1 MRGASPPRV
10 TRPGKPMHEP
20 NSTLRFWLLNT
31 IAWAAYALLNV
42 FLMAQFGGASSGGML
57 IGVTLAAALWAI
69 SGVLR
74 GRALTL
80 HWWDDPAP
88 ALLSKLAASVVL
100 GALLA
105 QGVIAAVLVPAL
117 RNDWVQLPA
126 GAADYSVG
134 ASIGYWLNTAIVL
147 ALWTGVWAGLHSMRR
162 ARQAQLAQLRAE
174 AAHSALERDALR
186 ARLNPHFVFNALN
199 NLRALIH
206 EDPERAREMV
216 TRLSRTLRHA
226 LEHNGANRVTLAEE
240 MAVVDD
246 YLAIEAV
253 HYEQRLRV
261 VKDVSADGGSA
272 LLPAMALQLL
282 VENAIKH
289 GIAVTPAGGELHIA
303 AHLQDGVL
311 HLRVENPLGV
321 AAADT
326 AGHGVG
332 LAYLRAQLQGTTGRF
347 ELRREGARMQAL
359 LEVPQ

>member
-1 MRGASPPRV
+1 MRGASPPRM

-20 NSTLRFWLLNT
+20 NSPLRFWLPNT
-31 IAWAAYALLNV
+31 TAWAAYALLNV

-57 IGVTLAAALWAI
+57 IGVTLAVALWAI

-74 GRALTL
+74 WRALSR

-88 ALLSKLAASVVL
+88 VLLSKLAASVVL

-105 QGVIAAVLVPAL
+105 QGVIAAVLVPSV
-117 RNDWVQLPA
+117 RNGWVQLPA

-226 LEHNGANRVTLAEE
+226 LEHSSATRVTLDEE
-240 MAVVDD
+240 LAVVDD
-246 YLAIEAV
+246 YLAIEAI
-253 HYEQRLRV
+253 HYEQRLCV
-261 VKDVSADGGSA
+261 VKDISADGGA

-289 GIAVTPAGGELHIA
+289 GIAVTPSGGELRIA
-303 AHLQDGVL
+303 ARQQDGVL
-311 HLRVENPLGV
+311 HISVENPLGV
-321 AAADT
+321 AADT

-332 LAYLRAQLQGTTGRF
+332 LAHLRAQLDGTSGRF
-347 ELRREGARMQAL
+347 ELRREGDRMRAV

>member
-1 MRGASPPRV
+1 MRGASPPRM

-20 NSTLRFWLLNT
+20 NSPLRFWLLNT

-57 IGVTLAAALWAI
+57 IGVTLAGALWAI
-69 SGVLR
+69 SSVLR
-74 GRALTL
+74 WRALTA

-88 ALLSKLAASVVL
+88 LLLSRLAASVVV

-105 QGVIAAVLVPAL
+105 QALIAAVLLPSL
-117 RNDWVQLPA
+117 RNGWVQLPT
-126 GAADYSVG
+126 GTADYSF
-134 ASIGYWLNTAIVL
+134 ASALGYWLNTVIVL
-147 ALWTGVWAGLHSMRR
+147 ALWTGIWAGLHSLRR
-162 ARQAQLAQLRAE
+162 ARLAQLAQLRAE

-226 LEHNGANRVTLAEE
+226 LEHGGASRVTLDEE
-240 MAVVDD
+240 LAVVDD

-261 VKDVSADGGSA
+261 VKDISADGGA

-289 GIAVTPAGGELHIA
+289 GIALTPSGGELRIA
-303 AHLQDGVL
+303 ARQQDGAL
-311 HLRVENPLGV
+311 HISVENPLGV
-321 AAADT
+321 AADT

-332 LAYLRAQLQGTTGRF
+332 LAYLRAQLDGTRGRF
-347 ELRREGARMQAL
+347 ELRCEGDRMRAV